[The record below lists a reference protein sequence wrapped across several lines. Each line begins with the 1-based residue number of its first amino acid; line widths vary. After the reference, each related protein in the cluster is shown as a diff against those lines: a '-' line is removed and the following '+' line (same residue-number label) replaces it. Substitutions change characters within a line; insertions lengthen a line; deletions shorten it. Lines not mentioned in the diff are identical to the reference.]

1 MPRPPC
7 VQVRH
12 FGQLYHT
19 QRFQLFD
26 YGSAAANR
34 AAYGQDTPPDVGRN
48 YKYLRGIPVSIFA
61 GVHDG
66 IIPPENTRAHYADM
80 AAAGVQVH
88 YQEVSS
94 GLWEWVLLFVEDDV
108 FVVKAML
115 ASKPHLLASK
125 PHLYHH
131 PCVPCSCPLG
141 QSVWLPVVD
150 LLAL

>member
-1 MPRPPC
+1 MCDVHALQALPASHIGMPCPPC

-88 YQEVSS
+88 YQEVRSR
-94 GLWEWVLLFVEDDV
+94 V
-108 FVVKAML
+108 
-115 ASKPHLLASK
+115 
-125 PHLYHH
+125 
-131 PCVPCSCPLG
+131 
-141 QSVWLPVVD
+141 
-150 LLAL
+150 